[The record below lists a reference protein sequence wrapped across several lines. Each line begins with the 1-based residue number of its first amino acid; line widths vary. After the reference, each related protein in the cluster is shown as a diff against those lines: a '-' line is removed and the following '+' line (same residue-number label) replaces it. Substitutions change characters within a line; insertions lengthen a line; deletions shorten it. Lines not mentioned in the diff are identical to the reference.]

1 MMNTGDNEFLTESK
15 LGDFLKTYHPI
26 KNWTSQYNLGKR
38 FRVDW
43 FCDEIKTAVEFDGYQ
58 HFTSSRQIFNDKR
71 KNELC
76 NELGISII
84 RIPYF
89 VQLSPE
95 TIKLLF
101 QFDCPY
107 VQRYPHG
114 FISNKSTMIFPADF
128 CELGIARFRDE
139 LQKFGQAIMVH
150 IINSLHRAIA
160 NHPIE
165 TVIPLSCADLL
176 TIKP

>member
-1 MMNTGDNEFLTESK
+1 MDINDNAFLTESK
-15 LGDFLKTYHPI
+15 LGDFLKTYYPI
-26 KNWTSQYNLGKR
+26 ENWMPQYNLGKR
-38 FRVDW
+38 SRVDW

-58 HFTSSRQIFNDKR
+58 HFTSSRQIFNDRR

-107 VQRYPHG
+107 VQQYPHG

-128 CELGIARFRDE
+128 CELGVARFRDE
-139 LQKFGQAIMVH
+139 LQKFGSNISADIV
-150 IINSLHRAIA
+150 NSLRQAA
-160 NHPIE
+160 ESRPIE
-165 TVIPLSCADLL
+165 TVIPPSCMD
-176 TIKP
+176 IFNN